1 MNLLRNAISTI
12 LCVLLVLSGTLC
24 LCTTA
29 SAGSAS
35 ASWAGSHHGHHG
47 HHESAAPPEDC
58 LGQECPDCY
67 PGALGLSPQ
76 QEQKARG
83 SSKLELSPL
92 ETISAP
98 LALGL
103 APPSLILLVSLL
115 LPPLPHYAD
124 TPVRRWDLL
133 LE

>member
-12 LCVLLVLSGTLC
+12 LCVLLVLTGTLC

-29 SAGSAS
+29 SAESAS
-35 ASWAGSHHGHHG
+35 ASLADSHHSY
-47 HHESAAPPEDC
+47 HESAPPPEDC
-58 LGQECPDCY
+58 SRQECPDCY
-67 PGALGLSPQ
+67 PDALGLSLQ
-76 QEQKARG
+76 QELKAQG
-83 SSKLELSPL
+83 GGKLELSPL

-103 APPSLILLVSLL
+103 EPPSEILLVSLL
-115 LPPLPHYAD
+115 PPPLPHYAD